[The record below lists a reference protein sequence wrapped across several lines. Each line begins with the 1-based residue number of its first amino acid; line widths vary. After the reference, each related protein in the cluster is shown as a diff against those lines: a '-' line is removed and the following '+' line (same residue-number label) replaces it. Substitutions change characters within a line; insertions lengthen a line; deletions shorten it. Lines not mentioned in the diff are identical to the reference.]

1 MEVNEINEK
10 LELLIDEAKRIWLL
24 YGKLKKYELV
34 NNGHLYDKT
43 LTNLKYEVML
53 EDDLYEDIDPEERI
67 IIAEYLNNYKFDS
80 ENNNG
85 ILNSQ
90 LNLSVNDAI
99 VERIKTRIANLII
112 YESKEEYDNFTYDT
126 NDKEIRSILVN
137 CSKNFY
143 NNQTNISEY
152 GILDSLINVF
162 SRNYYNILCSQ
173 IDICK
178 NVNVKEQLINHKYN
192 LLYCDNLI
200 ESKILT
206 TNNHLLNFYELDYSL
221 SCDDC
226 NEFKD
231 MVNEKRDELFDSNYE
246 TDIEK
251 LIELSKEN
259 INSNSFQVKKALIY
273 SSIRSNIEVL
283 NDVPADNIVASYVDE
298 VVNNNQIEN
307 KESILTMLDNLKNN
321 LKNDWNNINSIRIT
335 NNSKKLKKY

>member
-24 YGKLKKYELV
+24 YSKLKKYELV
-34 NNGHLYDKT
+34 NNGHLYDKA

-53 EDDLYEDIDPEERI
+53 ENDMYEDIDPEERI
-67 IIAEYLNNYKFDS
+67 VIVKYLNNYKFDS

-99 VERIKTRIANLII
+99 VERIKTRISNLII
-112 YESKEEYDNFTYDT
+112 YESKEKYDNFTYDT
-126 NDKEIRSILVN
+126 NDKEIKSIILN

-143 NNQTNISEY
+143 NNQTNINEY
-152 GILDSLINVF
+152 GILDSLINEF
-162 SRNYYNILCSQ
+162 SKNYYNILCAQ

-178 NVNVKEQLINHKYN
+178 NTKIKEQLINHKYN

-206 TNNHLLNFYELDYSL
+206 TNNHLLNFYELDYSV

-259 INSNSFQVKKALIY
+259 INSSSFQVKNALIY

-283 NDVPADNIVASYVDE
+283 NDIPADDIIASYVDD
-298 VVNNNQIEN
+298 VVNNDEIEN
-307 KESILTMLDNLKNN
+307 KESILIMLDNLKNN
-321 LKNDWNNINSIRIT
+321 LQSDCNNINSIRIT